1 MFNRA
6 RPGCFKSGTNRCSTC
21 LREPYCSGDCQKA
34 NWKSHKLFCKTIKK
48 LSNELQSYQEVHRL
62 QLEIR
67 EETPLSKHLSEYSP
81 LPESF
86 KMREL
91 NSRVLAHLI
100 SYAEHQLG
108 DRVPGKYFLRRGN
121 GERINNWRAEME
133 ILIPICFD
141 LVSRYMGQDSK
152 KNEEWDMVL
161 PYYKKMLGLLI
172 RGL

>member
-1 MFNRA
+1 
-6 RPGCFKSGTNRCSTC
+6 
-21 LREPYCSGDCQKA
+21 
-34 NWKSHKLFCKTIKK
+34 
-48 LSNELQSYQEVHRL
+48 
-62 QLEIR
+62 
-67 EETPLSKHLSEYSP
+67 
-81 LPESF
+81 
-86 KMREL
+86 
-91 NSRVLAHLI
+91 LI